1 MGGDESAQ
9 FRACVYSG
17 DENDTGEVCRTL
29 ARRSRASPTR
39 RKSEQHGDDRERVRL
54 WECDL
59 DAQCLSTHLKNSAR
73 PLPPPLP
80 PCETDDS
87 KIETMKLISLFA
99 LTLLMSTPIFA
110 QTDFPSDN
118 DAIRKTALDYI
129 EGWYS
134 GDAARMERALHP
146 ELAKRMIST
155 DPKTGRS
162 QFNHMGAMTLVQRTR
177 EGIGK
182 KIPQDRQSKEVTIL
196 DRYNNAAVVKI
207 VASDWIDYLEVARF
221 NGDWKIINVLWELKP
236 KPQSS

>member
-1 MGGDESAQ
+1 MILR
-9 FRACVYSG
+9 FPIL
-17 DENDTGEVCRTL
+17 T
-29 ARRSRASPTR
+29 ASVV
-39 RKSEQHGDDRERVRL
+39 SFSI
-54 WECDL
+54 
-59 DAQCLSTHLKNSAR
+59 A
-73 PLPPPLP
+73 
-80 PCETDDS
+80 
-87 KIETMKLISLFA
+87 SLF
-99 LTLLMSTPIFA
+99 LLSAIAIA
-110 QTDFPSDN
+110 QSGTANDD
-118 DAIRKTALDYI
+118 DAIKKTALDYI

-134 GDAARMERALHP
+134 GDAMRMERALHP

-207 VASDWIDYLEVARF
+207 VASDWIDYLEMGKF

-236 KPQSS
+236 KPESSAPTALPQK

>member
-1 MGGDESAQ
+1 MRKMIWLLASMLSLVSPAFAETTSSDE
-9 FRACVYSG
+9 
-17 DENDTGEVCRTL
+17 
-29 ARRSRASPTR
+29 
-39 RKSEQHGDDRERVRL
+39 
-54 WECDL
+54 
-59 DAQCLSTHLKNSAR
+59 
-73 PLPPPLP
+73 
-80 PCETDDS
+80 
-87 KIETMKLISLFA
+87 
-99 LTLLMSTPIFA
+99 
-110 QTDFPSDN
+110 N

-196 DRYNNAAVVKI
+196 DRYNN
-207 VASDWIDYLEVARF
+207 
-221 NGDWKIINVLWELKP
+221 
-236 KPQSS
+236 

>member
-1 MGGDESAQ
+1 
-9 FRACVYSG
+9 
-17 DENDTGEVCRTL
+17 
-29 ARRSRASPTR
+29 
-39 RKSEQHGDDRERVRL
+39 
-54 WECDL
+54 
-59 DAQCLSTHLKNSAR
+59 
-73 PLPPPLP
+73 
-80 PCETDDS
+80 
-87 KIETMKLISLFA
+87 MKELIWLCGS
-99 LTLLMSTPIFA
+99 TLLFTGTVIA
-110 QTDFPSDN
+110 QTPSPDET

-129 EGWYS
+129 EGWYT

-155 DPKTGRS
+155 DPKTGHS

-182 KIPQDRQSKEVTIL
+182 KIPQDRQQKEVTIL

-236 KPQSS
+236 K